1 MSHKQIGNSGIDRP
15 ALSSIMNETH
25 FFSHNARNVFRAS
38 SFLEQLGEPKMNHF
52 FSCNHPL
59 TLQYYYNGATTYNWH
74 DNKTKGRSHIVTN
87 ELSFCM

>member
-38 SFLEQLGEPKMNHF
+38 SFLEHLGEPKMNHF

-59 TLQYYYNGATTYNWH
+59 TLHIITTVQLLTIGMI
-74 DNKTKGRSHIVTN
+74 TKPKGVVR
-87 ELSFCM
+87 L